1 MSDYLITVPEPA
13 IKLYNDGF
21 KEICKFGRASEGKKL
36 SALVEKFSQ
45 PMSIALD
52 APWGAGKSVFLKCWV
67 GAHSKENGGTANT
80 VYFDAFRN
88 DFMDD
93 PLIGL
98 TASISERFET
108 GSAKAKVWTKAKDAA
123 FKLVRPAL
131 RIGLAAATAGGSEVV
146 GIVADAG
153 LEAGSKELEQASRE
167 FWRKEDGK
175 RAAMEA
181 FRDALIELTDD
192 KKLVIVVDELDRCRP
207 DYALNLLEVIKHFF
221 DVPNVHFVLGVNLK
235 ELANSVRAR
244 YGSNIEAEKYLQK
257 FVSITMPLI
266 PQQQQNSSARAQVRH
281 FKAAAIMLGIEE
293 NWCSEWIGEYL
304 RVINHHAKLSLRD
317 VERIATLSVVT
328 PSPAGKVEA
337 DPHLYVGA
345 LILSV
350 VAPQAVEKARLGEL
364 KGEDV
369 FSIFDLKDRTRSGT
383 DRQLLHFR
391 GKLFCKSVVDT
402 GLHIN
407 TVGADASLRRCS
419 ETLRSSD
426 ASIASSRLAS
436 SKTMNGALPP
446 NSSDIFLIV
455 PAHCS
460 IRILPTR
467 IEPVKV
473 IFRTFWLEHSSLP
486 TPDASVEGI
495 TLNTPAG
502 IPARSPSTAIA
513 NADKGVNSAGRA
525 TNVYLMRTAW

>member
-1 MSDYLITVPEPA
+1 MSDYLITVPEPT
-13 IKLYNDGF
+13 IKLYSDGF
-21 KEICKFGRASEGKKL
+21 NGICKLGRATEGKKL
-36 SALVEKFSQ
+36 SALVEGFSQ

-67 GAHSKENGGTANT
+67 GAHSNENEGTANT

-108 GSAKAKVWTKAKDAA
+108 GSAKDKIWRKAKDAA

-181 FRDALIELTDD
+181 FRNALTELTAD

-266 PQQQQNSSARAQVRH
+266 PKQQRNSSTTTQVRH
-281 FKAAAIMLGIEE
+281 FTAVTIILGIKD
-293 NWCSEWIGEYL
+293 NWYCEWIEQYL
-304 RVINHHAKLSLRD
+304 KIINHHAKLSLRD
-317 VERIATLSVVT
+317 VERIATLSAVT
-328 PSPAGKVEA
+328 PSPEGRIEG
-337 DPHLYVGA
+337 DLHLYVGA

-350 VAPQAVEKARLGEL
+350 VAPQAIEKARLGEL
-364 KGEDV
+364 KGADV
-369 FSIFDLKDRTRSGT
+369 FSIFNLNELPSISHAKDMHAVWKLVTVHQKSDLPEYLFNAKERLFGSYEPSERL
-383 DRQLLHFR
+383 RQIIA
-391 GKLFCKSVVDT
+391 DT
-402 GLHIN
+402 LD
-407 TVGADASLRRCS
+407 VF
-419 ETLRSSD
+419 E
-426 ASIASSRLAS
+426 
-436 SKTMNGALPP
+436 
-446 NSSDIFLIV
+446 IV
-455 PAHCS
+455 S
-460 IRILPTR
+460 
-467 IEPVKV
+467 
-473 IFRTFWLEHSSLP
+473 
-486 TPDASVEGI
+486 
-495 TLNTPAG
+495 
-502 IPARSPSTAIA
+502 
-513 NADKGVNSAGRA
+513 
-525 TNVYLMRTAW
+525 